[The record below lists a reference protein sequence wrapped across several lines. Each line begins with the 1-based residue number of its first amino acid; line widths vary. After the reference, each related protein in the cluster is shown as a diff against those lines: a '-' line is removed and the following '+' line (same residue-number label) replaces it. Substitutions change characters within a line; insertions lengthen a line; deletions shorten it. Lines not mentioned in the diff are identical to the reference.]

1 MDDFETELKQSFLE
15 EADQLLSEVEKSYLD
30 LESNPNDIK
39 ILDQIFRVAHNL
51 KGSSKAV
58 GFNEVG
64 HFSHQFENLLLKLK
78 NQEIAINPGIVSL
91 LLKSNDHLISMIQK
105 LKNSLDATFDSSELI
120 SQIEE
125 ALKGQLVST
134 ESPQPIDEFEETFS
148 ELPDLVLDENNFN
161 PTSEIFTTPIENIIP
176 DEIFKASPIDE
187 LTQTQIEDDQAI
199 KQSIP
204 APITSAIKTQA
215 SANTISAGAASG
227 AGADESIRVSLA
239 RLEKLL
245 NYVGEM
251 VILQTVLKEQSL
263 SSGDFLRKTVHQLG
277 KVTKEVQDISMSLRL
292 VPLKGAF
299 QKMQRI
305 VRDTA
310 MDLNKSL
317 NLKLQGEETELDK
330 TILERV
336 SDPLVHLIRNAC
348 DHGIESK
355 EIRLE
360 RNKPE
365 QGTIK
370 LSASHQNGKLVIEV
384 ADDGGGINPDVL
396 RRKAIEK
403 KIISST
409 AILSDKEAINL
420 IFHPG
425 FSTKAV
431 VTDVS
436 GRGVGMD
443 VVKHNIESIQGEVL
457 VETKLFQGTTFRI
470 ILPLTLAIIDAMV
483 VKSNDS
489 RFVIPLSHVHE
500 SVKLD
505 QQDIKQTGSLGELLL
520 LRGEPIPIFRL
531 YNLISKKPNKA
542 NEGPMIALVIHGTS
556 ETFAVLV
563 DDIIG
568 QYQVVIKQLG
578 SELQSIRGFS
588 GSSILG
594 DGKPAL
600 ILELE
605 ELVSR
610 SKPQAIPHL
619 RGVAA

>member
-1 MDDFETELKQSFLE
+1 MEDFESELKLSFLE
-15 EADQLLSEVEKSYLD
+15 EAEQLLTEVEKCYLD
-30 LESNPNDIK
+30 LESNPNDAA

-64 HFSHQFENLLLKLK
+64 QFSHQFENLLLKLK
-78 NQEIAINPGIVSL
+78 NKELEITPAIVSL
-91 LLKSNDHLISMIQK
+91 LLRSNDHLSHMIHK
-105 LKNSLDATFDSSELI
+105 LKESLDSTFDSSQLLM
-120 SQIEE
+120 QIDL
-125 ALKGQLVST
+125 ALKGNLDS
-134 ESPQPIDEFEETFS
+134 DEDQFYPDASEFKEET
-148 ELPDLVLDENNFN
+148 P
-161 PTSEIFTTPIENIIP
+161 FTIP
-176 DEIFKASPIDE
+176 
-187 LTQTQIEDDQAI
+187 
-199 KQSIP
+199 IP
-204 APITSAIKTQA
+204 APLPHTAEEELDLNPVTITPPAETVEMVTP
-215 SANTISAGAASG
+215 SANVIPSVPVPPKAVPAKGTSSAAVV
-227 AGADESIRVSLA
+227 DESIRVSLA

-251 VILQTVLKEQSL
+251 VILQTVLKEQSNT
-263 SSGDFLRKTVHQLG
+263 SGELLRKTVHQLG
-277 KVTKEVQDISMSLRL
+277 KVTKEVQDISMSLRM
-292 VPLKGAF
+292 VPLKSTF

-305 VRDTA
+305 VRDTS
-310 MDLNKSL
+310 MDLGKKVSL
-317 NLKLQGEETELDK
+317 QLQGEETELDK

-336 SDPLVHLIRNAC
+336 NDPLVHLIRNAC
-348 DHGIESK
+348 DHGVETVDV
-355 EIRLE
+355 RRE

-365 QGTIK
+365 QGTIQ
-370 LSASHQNGKLVIEV
+370 LSAFHQNGKLVIEV

-396 RRKAIEK
+396 RKKAFEK
-403 KIISST
+403 KIISSPNQLT
-409 AILSDKEAINL
+409 DQEAINL

-443 VVKHNIESIQGEVL
+443 VVKHNIESLQGDVL
-457 VETKLFQGTTFRI
+457 VQTKLYQGTTFKI

-483 VKSNDS
+483 VSVSDL
-489 RFVIPLSHVHE
+489 RYVIPLSHVHE

-505 QQDIKQTGSLGELLL
+505 AGDIKHTTGLGEILL
-520 LRGEPIPIFRL
+520 LRGETIPLFRL
-531 YNLISKKPNKA
+531 CQLVGRKPSNSA
-542 NEGPMIALVIHGTS
+542 DTAMIALVIHGTT
-556 ETFAVLV
+556 ENFAVLV

-578 SELQSIRGFS
+578 PELQNIKGFS

-600 ILELE
+600 ILELA

-610 SKPQAIPHL
+610 AKGQGLQSV